1 MFLEVGSAKGC
12 QGFRETKIRNGGR
25 VLLAVLNW
33 YIRIK
38 IREAAFDPN
47 HSVKD
52 ITPSIVGSIQKLP
65 NSVFKSV
72 NRARRRLGRCVRR
85 NDQVIDQF
93 EVRR

>member
-1 MFLEVGSAKGC
+1 VGSAKGC

-38 IREAAFDPN
+38 IREAAFDPD

-52 ITPSIVGSIQKLP
+52 ITLSIAASIQKLP
-65 NSVFKSV
+65 DCVFKSV
-72 NRARRRLGRCVRR
+72 SRARRRLGRCVRR

>member
-1 MFLEVGSAKGC
+1 VGSAKGC

-33 YIRIK
+33 YIR
-38 IREAAFDPN
+38 EAAFDPN

-52 ITPSIVGSIQKLP
+52 IMLSIAASIQKLP
-65 NSVFKSV
+65 DSVFKSFS
-72 NRARRRLGRCVRR
+72 RARRRLGRCVRR

>member
-1 MFLEVGSAKGC
+1 M
-12 QGFRETKIRNGGR
+12 RNGGR

-52 ITPSIVGSIQKLP
+52 IALSIAASIQKLP
-65 NSVFKSV
+65 DSVFKSAELAV
-72 NRARRRLGRCVRR
+72 DWADVSGETIGLSISLGLAV
-85 NDQVIDQF
+85 DFLHVMYIKDK
-93 EVRR
+93 

>member
-1 MFLEVGSAKGC
+1 M
-12 QGFRETKIRNGGR
+12 RNGGR

-38 IREAAFDPN
+38 IREVAFDPN

-52 ITPSIVGSIQKLP
+52 IALSIAASVQKLP
-65 NSVFKSV
+65 DSVFKSV
-72 NRARRRLGRCVRR
+72 SRAHRTLGRCVRR

-93 EVRR
+93 EVSS